1 MNNNHKKIKLSELA
15 SLRSQD
21 KLNDFPDGYMQVEA
35 FNHGGFNTKEFVS
48 PWNLAANNVNSKIM
62 LVGQDWASV
71 EKIKYFSNEVW
82 RVGYDSKLRTNKNL
96 TRLLLECF
104 DLNFSDIYATN
115 LFPFIKP
122 GSMSARIPT
131 KLMKYSA
138 QNYTLHEISIV
149 KPKLVICLGQRV
161 YEVLVHATSGQ
172 RKNWRQSLDDKPS
185 FLESTIVASPH
196 TGSYGERNIGG
207 FSELKSHWL
216 KIACIYGDLVK

>member
-1 MNNNHKKIKLSELA
+1 MDNNYKKIKLNELG

-21 KLNDFPDGYMQVEA
+21 KLHDFPEGYMQVET
-35 FNHGGFNTKEFVS
+35 FQNGSFNTKAFVS

-71 EKIKYFSNEVW
+71 EGINYVSNEVW
-82 RVGYDSKLRTNKNL
+82 RLGYDPNLRTNKNL
-96 TRLLLECF
+96 SRLLFECF

-122 GSMSARIPT
+122 GQMNAYIPT

-138 QNYTLHEISIV
+138 QNYTLREISIV
-149 KPKLVICLGQRV
+149 RPKLVICLGQRV
-161 YEVLVHATSGQ
+161 YEVLVNVASGQ
-172 RKNWRQSLDDKPS
+172 RKNWRQSLDEKQS

-196 TGSYGERNIGG
+196 TGGLGERNIGG

-216 KIACIYGDLVK
+216 KKACIYGDLIK